1 MLNNTTQNE
10 INRYL
15 TLNRIAE
22 SYGTVIFGGSEAK
35 EIPLCELKQAF
46 ELNSFL
52 YNRSFS
58 NLSVKDA
65 TQLYDKCIAKLKP
78 ETIFLHIGEADL
90 EFFSEHPTNFG
101 QTYRELI
108 EEIKSSNPKCNI
120 VIVSLKNPNENA
132 TITELNK
139 HLKYIAESERYEY
152 CDISTK
158 RVWNPRETK
167 DIISFVYST
176 GFVRPLK
183 AKKPVYDLVKILFCY
198 EPTCLVK

>member
-1 MLNNTTQNE
+1 MLNSTILNE
-10 INRYL
+10 LDRYL
-15 TLNRIAE
+15 ALNKIAE
-22 SYGTVIFGGSEAK
+22 SNGTVIFGGSDAK

-46 ELNSFL
+46 ELNVLL

-58 NLSVKDA
+58 NLSVRDA
-65 TQLYDKCIAKLKP
+65 AELYNKCIAKLKS

-90 EFFSEHPTNFG
+90 EFFTEHSAGFG
-101 QTYRELI
+101 QDYRNLI
-108 EEIKSSNPKCNI
+108 KTIQSSNPKCNI
-120 VIVSLKNPNENA
+120 VIVSLKNPDENIV
-132 TITELNK
+132 ITELNK
-139 HLKYIAESERYEY
+139 HLKYIAESEHCEY

-183 AKKPVYDLVKILFCY
+183 HKHPVYDLVKILFCY
-198 EPTCLVK
+198 EPSYIA